1 MNNDKR
7 IAINVETKLSGKS
20 TKELKEYADQLS
32 RIQAFSKGLDKGAL
46 KNIDDSADNLKEN
59 NKQLKDIDKNTKN
72 SFNLQAITGFLRS
85 AKTLVTTLGQLTNKS
100 SAFRENVNLYKVA
113 FSETGKSIEEVTKT
127 TDKFINSLSE
137 MYGLDESWL
146 TRTVGTFKQLSN
158 AMGLSVEEG
167 TNLST
172 LMSRMSLDISSLYN
186 VDVDRASTVLQSALA
201 GQTRPIRSLTGADIT
216 QNTLQNTL
224 DKMGLEKAV
233 SELSFA
239 EKRLLII
246 ISLTDQL
253 SKATN
258 DYGNTIEQ
266 PANQTKIL
274 SQQWER
280 FSRALGNV
288 FLPILWKVLPYL
300 NAILM
305 VLTEIINMFA
315 KFVATIFGFDL
326 EDTDPVSG
334 LSDSFLDMEESMNS
348 AGESAKKLKSGL
360 RGFDK
365 LNVISTQKG
374 SGAGAGG
381 GIDPSIMNAFNNAF
395 DSYNEKIKE
404 VKMRATEVRDKI
416 MEWLGFTKI
425 IDEETG
431 KVSWKFKKI
440 TGGTLLG
447 ALAVGGTIFLGI
459 KKIFG
464 FFKGISTIKGIAGG
478 LLDKLTGKGSAKGA
492 GSLIDDVG
500 KTGNSA
506 SKLTFKLPN
515 FSTILK
521 GIGELALIIGACTAI
536 VAVYGALTKIP
547 GFKEFMANGVDVM
560 VDTFV
565 GIAKIILPVLAIGA
579 VSAGLGTLSSVVLPG
594 LGILALI
601 IAETTAIVS
610 AYGGLAKIP
619 GFSDFISAGINV
631 MVKTFE
637 GISKII
643 LPVLAIGAVS
653 AGLGLISSVVIP
665 GLGVLALVMAGATA
679 IVSAYGGL
687 AKIPGINDFVNGGIE
702 LMCSVFGG
710 IGKVIGSIVGGT
722 IETISE
728 SVGISLENFGTHLSN
743 FMINA
748 TPFFKGIKEVDHNA
762 IKSVKTIA
770 ETITL
775 LTVSNILDGLTSWF
789 TGGSNFVK
797 FGIDLEKFA
806 PHFKK
811 FANEI
816 QSVSQSTIEKTKIAT
831 ETMLLLT
838 KMADEIPNSGGVLG
852 FFVGENDLSTFSKM
866 LPGFGTNIKK
876 YADNIKGI
884 DKSVETNSEKI
895 KKAMKHIIEFA
906 EDIPNDGGVAGFFAG
921 DNNISTFGKNIK
933 EFGKYF
939 KEYADNIKNISTDK
953 INKVTE
959 SLRSI
964 VDVAKKIKDNGL
976 AKTMSDFGK
985 NLKDSASNIK
995 SFFDTAFTYN
1005 KGWDLGAQL
1014 GSGIADAVANKLKNK
1029 VFPKIKLTDTSNNTT
1044 VGNYKITAYAQGGL
1058 PPVGQLFVA
1067 NESGPEL
1074 VGHIGGQSFV
1084 ANQNQMMDLLDK
1096 KIGSSN
1102 GMNNATFIIQVGSK
1116 EVARTVLTDLQDMA
1130 KSNGKPITIQ
1140 G

>member
-7 IAINVETKLSGKS
+7 IAINIDAKLSGKS
-20 TKELKEYADQLS
+20 TKELKDYADQLS

-46 KNIDDSADNLKEN
+46 KQIDSSADGFKDN
-59 NKQLKDIDKNTKN
+59 NKQLEQIAKNTRN
-72 SFNLQAITGFLRS
+72 SFNIQGITAFLRS
-85 AKTLVTTLGQLTNKS
+85 AKTLVTTLGQLTEKS
-100 SAFRENVNLYKVA
+100 SAYRENVNLYRVA
-113 FSETGKSIEEVTKT
+113 FGDATEQA
-127 TDKFINSLSE
+127 DLFINKLTE

-158 AMGLSVEEG
+158 AMGLSVEQG

-172 LMSRMSLDISSLYN
+172 LMSRMALDISSLYN
-186 VDVDRASTVLQSALA
+186 VNVDRASTVLQSALA

-224 DKMGLEKAV
+224 DTMGIEKAV

-246 ISLTDQL
+246 ISLTQQL
-253 SKATN
+253 SAATN
-258 DYGNTIEQ
+258 DYGNTIKQ

-280 FSRALGNV
+280 LTRAVGNV
-288 FLPILWKVLPYL
+288 FLPILAEILPYL
-300 NAILM
+300 NAIVM
-305 VLTEIINMFA
+305 VLTEIIGAVA
-315 KFVATIFGFDL
+315 KFVATLFNFDL
-326 EDTDPVSG
+326 EGTGGSVAG
-334 LSDSFLDMEESMNS
+334 MSDAFLDMEESMNG

-365 LNVISTQKG
+365 LNVISTPKA
-374 SGAGAGG
+374 SGGGAGG
-381 GIDPSIMNAFNNAF
+381 GIDPDIMNAFNDAF
-395 DSYNEKIKE
+395 GKYESMIEDVTMKATKI
-404 VKMRATEVRDKI
+404 RDRI
-416 MEWLGFTKI
+416 MEWLGFTKV

-431 KVSWKFKKI
+431 KISWKFEKI
-440 TGGTLLG
+440 TGGTILG
-447 ALAVGGTIFLGI
+447 ALAIGGGIFLGI

-478 LLDKLTGKGSAKGA
+478 LFDKLTGKGSAKGA
-492 GSLIDDVG
+492 GSLLDDVS

-506 SKLTFKLPN
+506 SKMNFKLPN

-536 VAVYGALTKIP
+536 VVAYGGLAKIP
-547 GFKEFMANGVDVM
+547 GFKEFIANGVDVM
-560 VDTFV
+560 VDTFI
-565 GIAKIILPVLAIGA
+565 GIAKIILPVLGISAI
-579 VSAGLGTLSSVVLPG
+579 SAGLGLLSSIVLPG

-601 IAETTAIVS
+601 IGATTAIIV
-610 AYGGLAKIP
+610 AYGGLAKID
-619 GFSDFISAGINV
+619 GFDEFISSGINI

-637 GISKII
+637 GLSKII
-643 LPVLAIGAVS
+643 VPVLAIGAVS

-665 GLGVLALVMAGATA
+665 GLGTLALVIAGATA

-702 LMCSVFGG
+702 LMCLVFGG
-710 IGKVIGSIVGGT
+710 IGKVIGSIAGGA
-722 IETISE
+722 IEAISE

-748 TPFFKGIKEVDHNA
+748 EPFFK
-762 IKSVKTIA
+762 KSKNIDAEAMDSIKTIA
-770 ETITL
+770 ETIL
-775 LTVSNILDGLTSWF
+775 VLTKANILDGLTSWF
-789 TGGSNFVK
+789 SGGSDFVK
-797 FGIDLEKFA
+797 FGVDLSKFA
-806 PHFKK
+806 PYFKD
-811 FANEI
+811 FAKEI
-816 QSVSQSTIEKTKIAT
+816 QSVNQTTLDKTKLAS
-831 ETMLLLT
+831 ETMLVLT
-838 KMADEIPNSGGVLG
+838 KMAEKIPNSGGVLG

-866 LPGFGTNIKK
+866 LPDFGTNMKN
-876 YADNIKGI
+876 YSNNIKGL
-884 DKSVETNSEKI
+884 DKSVESNSEKI
-895 KKAMKHIIEFA
+895 KNAMKHIIEFA
-906 EDIPNDGGVAGFFAG
+906 EDIPNEGGVAGFFAG
-921 DNNISTFGKNIK
+921 ENNISTFGKNLK
-933 EFGKYF
+933 DFGKYF
-939 KEYADNIKNISTDK
+939 KEYADKIKDISTEK
-953 INKVTE
+953 INGVTS
-959 SLRSI
+959 SLKSI
-964 VDVAKKIKDNGL
+964 VDIAKKIKDNGL
-976 AKTMSDFGK
+976 GKTMSDFGK

-995 SFFDTAFTYN
+995 SFFDNAFTYN
-1005 KGWDLGAQL
+1005 KGWDLGTQL
-1014 GSGIADAVANKLKNK
+1014 GGGIADAVASKLKNK

-1044 VGNYKITAYAQGGL
+1044 VGNYKISAYAQGGL

-1067 NESGPEL
+1067 NEKGPEL

-1096 KIGSSN
+1096 KIGDAG

-1116 EVARTVLTDLQDMA
+1116 ELARTVLTDLQDMA